1 MTLTFAST
9 CAHKNGMIDPVA
21 PDSEFTIREL
31 AQEFDVTPRT
41 LRFYEQKG
49 MIHPVRRGASRIY
62 SAIDHA
68 RIELIL
74 RGKRV
79 GFALDEIK
87 EILDLEPIYRGGRE
101 RLEPAIERF
110 EARVAVLKQQ
120 REDVDHAI
128 AELQA
133 GLDWMR
139 DRLADREPSDE
150 VRRRARAF
158 EALAAARLDPWS
170 SLNAE

>member
-1 MTLTFAST
+1 MV
-9 CAHKNGMIDPVA
+9 KPVA

-31 AQEFDVTPRT
+31 AEEFGVTPRT

-49 MIHPVRRGASRIY
+49 MITPERRGASRIY
-62 SAIDHA
+62 SAADRA
-68 RIELIL
+68 RVELIL

-87 EILDLEPIYRGGRE
+87 EILDLEAIDRGGRE
-101 RLEPAIERF
+101 RLEPAIDRF
-110 EARVAVLKQQ
+110 VSRIEVLKRQ
-120 REDVDHAI
+120 REDVERAI

-139 DRLADREPSDE
+139 ERLEDRTPPED

-158 EALAAARLDPWS
+158 EALANAHLEDWS
-170 SLNAE
+170 GLSPG

>member
-1 MTLTFAST
+1 MV
-9 CAHKNGMIDPVA
+9 KPVA
-21 PDSEFTIREL
+21 PDSEFSIREL
-31 AQEFDVTPRT
+31 AHEFGVTPRT

-49 MIHPVRRGASRIY
+49 MINPDRRGAARIY
-62 SAIDHA
+62 SAADRA

-87 EILDLEPIYRGGRE
+87 EILDLEAIDRGGRE
-101 RLEPAIERF
+101 RLEPAIDRF
-110 EARVAVLKQQ
+110 VGRIDVLKRQ
-120 REDVDHAI
+120 REDVERAI

-139 DRLADREPSDE
+139 ERLEDRTPPED
-150 VRRRARAF
+150 VRHRARAF
-158 EALAAARLDPWS
+158 EALAQARLDPWS
-170 SLNAE
+170 GVRAG

>member
-1 MTLTFAST
+1 
-9 CAHKNGMIDPVA
+9 MIKPVA

-31 AQEFDVTPRT
+31 AHEFDITPRT

-49 MIHPVRRGASRIY
+49 MIHPLRRGAARVY
-62 SAIDHA
+62 SAEDRA

-87 EILDLEPIYRGGRE
+87 EILDLRAIDRGGRE
-101 RLEPAIERF
+101 RLEPAIKRF
-110 EARVAVLKQQ
+110 EHRITVLQQQ
-120 REDVDHAI
+120 REDVERAL
-128 AELQA
+128 AELTA

-139 DRLADREPSDE
+139 ERLEDRTPPDD

-158 EALAAARLDPWS
+158 EALANSHLEDWGGLSPG
-170 SLNAE
+170 

>member
-1 MTLTFAST
+1 MV
-9 CAHKNGMIDPVA
+9 KPVA

-31 AQEFDVTPRT
+31 AHEFGVTPRT

-49 MIHPVRRGASRIY
+49 MINPDRRGAARIY
-62 SAIDHA
+62 SAADRA
-68 RIELIL
+68 RVELIL

-87 EILDLEPIYRGGRE
+87 EILDLEAIDRFVGR
-101 RLEPAIERF
+101 IE
-110 EARVAVLKQQ
+110 VLKCQ
-120 REDVDHAI
+120 REDVERAI

-139 DRLADREPSDE
+139 ERLEDRTPPDD

-158 EALAAARLDPWS
+158 EALAQARLDPWS
-170 SLNAE
+170 GVSAG

>member
-1 MTLTFAST
+1 MV
-9 CAHKNGMIDPVA
+9 KPVA

-31 AQEFDVTPRT
+31 AQEFGVTPRT

-49 MIHPVRRGASRIY
+49 MINPDRRGAARIY
-62 SAIDHA
+62 SAADRA

-87 EILDLEPIYRGGRE
+87 EILDLEAIDRGGRE
-101 RLEPAIERF
+101 RLEPAIDRF
-110 EARVAVLKQQ
+110 VGRIEVLKRQ
-120 REDVDHAI
+120 REDVERAI

-139 DRLADREPSDE
+139 ERLEDRTPPDD
-150 VRRRARAF
+150 VRRRARAS
-158 EALAAARLDPWS
+158 EPAGVLRPRAS
-170 SLNAE
+170 AEG

>member
-1 MTLTFAST
+1 
-9 CAHKNGMIDPVA
+9 MIDPVA

-31 AQEFDVTPRT
+31 AQQFDVTPRT

-87 EILDLEPIYRGGRE
+87 EILDLQAIDRGGRE
-101 RLEPAIERF
+101 RIEPAIDRF
-110 EARVAVLKQQ
+110 ETRITILQRQ

-139 DRLADREPSDE
+139 DRLANREPSDE

-158 EALAAARLDPWS
+158 EALASARLDPWS
-170 SLNAE
+170 SVNLE

>member
-1 MTLTFAST
+1 MVNHAASET
-9 CAHKNGMIDPVA
+9 
-21 PDSEFTIREL
+21 EFSIRQL
-31 AQEFDVTPRT
+31 SLEFDVTPRT

-49 MIHPVRRGASRIY
+49 MINPTRRGASRIY
-62 SAIDHA
+62 SALDRA

-87 EILDLEPIYRGGRE
+87 EILDLQAIDCGGPE
-101 RLEPAIERF
+101 RIEPAIERF
-110 EARVAVLKQQ
+110 ESRICVLQQQ

-139 DRLADREPSDE
+139 DRLANREPSEE

-158 EALAAARLDPWS
+158 EALAAARLDAWS
-170 SLNAE
+170 GLAAD

>member
-1 MTLTFAST
+1 MSRL
-9 CAHKNGMIDPVA
+9 IA

-31 AQEFDVTPRT
+31 SQEFDVTPRT

-49 MIHPVRRGASRIY
+49 MINPTRRGASRIY

-101 RLEPAIERF
+101 RIEPAIERF
-110 EARVAVLKQQ
+110 EARIKVLMQQ

-139 DRLADREPSDE
+139 DRLADREPSDD

-158 EALAAARLDPWS
+158 EALAAARLEAWS
-170 SLNAE
+170 GLTAE

>member
-1 MTLTFAST
+1 
-9 CAHKNGMIDPVA
+9 MIKPVA

-49 MIHPVRRGASRIY
+49 MITPVRRGAARIY
-62 SAIDHA
+62 SAADRA

-87 EILDLEPIYRGGRE
+87 EILDLEAIDRGGRE
-101 RLEPAIERF
+101 RLEPAIDRF
-110 EARVAVLKQQ
+110 VTRIEVLQQQ
-120 REDVDHAI
+120 REDVERAI

-139 DRLADREPSDE
+139 ERLENRTPPDD

-158 EALAAARLDPWS
+158 EALAQARLDPWS
-170 SLNAE
+170 GIGAG

>member
-1 MTLTFAST
+1 
-9 CAHKNGMIDPVA
+9 MIKPVP
-21 PDSEFTIREL
+21 PDSEFSIREL
-31 AQEFDVTPRT
+31 SLEFDVTPRT

-49 MIHPVRRGASRIY
+49 MIHPMRRGAARVY
-62 SAIDHA
+62 SAEDRA
-68 RIELIL
+68 RIDLIL

-87 EILDLEPIYRGGRE
+87 EILDLEAIDRGGRE

-110 EARVAVLKQQ
+110 EVRIAVLKQQ
-120 REDVDHAI
+120 REDVDRAI

-139 DRLADREPSDE
+139 ERVEDRDPPEDIK
-150 VRRRARAF
+150 RRARAF
-158 EALAAARLDPWS
+158 EALASARLEPWTG
-170 SLNAE
+170 LPAD

>member
-1 MTLTFAST
+1 MV
-9 CAHKNGMIDPVA
+9 KPVA

-31 AQEFDVTPRT
+31 AQEFGVTPRT

-49 MIHPVRRGASRIY
+49 MIAPERRGAARIY
-62 SAIDHA
+62 SAADRA

-87 EILDLEPIYRGGRE
+87 EILDLEAIDRGGRE
-101 RLEPAIERF
+101 RLEPAIDRF
-110 EARVAVLKQQ
+110 VARIEVLKRQ
-120 REDVDHAI
+120 REDVERAI

-139 DRLADREPSDE
+139 ERLEDRTPPDD

-158 EALAAARLDPWS
+158 EALAQARLDPWTGA
-170 SLNAE
+170 NAG

>member
-1 MTLTFAST
+1 
-9 CAHKNGMIDPVA
+9 MIKAVS
-21 PDSEFTIREL
+21 PDAEFSIREL
-31 AQEFDVTPRT
+31 SQEFDVTPRT

-49 MIHPVRRGASRIY
+49 MIHPKRRGASRVY
-62 SAIDHA
+62 SAEDLA
-68 RIELIL
+68 RIDLIL

-87 EILDLEPIYRGGRE
+87 EILDLEAIDRGGRE

-110 EARVAVLKQQ
+110 EVRIAVLRQQ
-120 REDVDHAI
+120 REDVDRAI

-139 DRLADREPSDE
+139 ERVADREPPE
-150 VRRRARAF
+150 EIKRRARAF
-158 EALAAARLDPWS
+158 EALAAARLEPWTG
-170 SLNAE
+170 LPAD

>member
-1 MTLTFAST
+1 MV
-9 CAHKNGMIDPVA
+9 KPVA

-31 AQEFDVTPRT
+31 AHEFGVTPRT

-49 MIHPVRRGASRIY
+49 MINPDRRGAARIY
-62 SAIDHA
+62 SAADRA
-68 RIELIL
+68 RVELIL

-87 EILDLEPIYRGGRE
+87 EILDLEAIDRGGRE
-101 RLEPAIERF
+101 RLEPAIDRF
-110 EARVAVLKQQ
+110 VGRIEVLKCQ
-120 REDVDHAI
+120 REDVERAI

-139 DRLADREPSDE
+139 ERLEDRTPPDD

-158 EALAAARLDPWS
+158 EALAQARLDPWS
-170 SLNAE
+170 GVSAG

>member
-1 MTLTFAST
+1 MV
-9 CAHKNGMIDPVA
+9 KPVA
-21 PDSEFTIREL
+21 PDSEFSIREL
-31 AQEFDVTPRT
+31 AEEFGVTPRT

-49 MIHPVRRGASRIY
+49 MITPERRGASRIY
-62 SAIDHA
+62 SAADRA
-68 RIELIL
+68 RVELIL

-87 EILDLEPIYRGGRE
+87 EILDLEAIDRGGRE
-101 RLEPAIERF
+101 RLEPAIDRF
-110 EARVAVLKQQ
+110 VSRIDVLKRQ
-120 REDVDHAI
+120 REDVERAI

-139 DRLADREPSDE
+139 ERLEDRTPPDD

-158 EALAAARLDPWS
+158 EALAQARLDPWS
-170 SLNAE
+170 GASAG

>member
-1 MTLTFAST
+1 MV
-9 CAHKNGMIDPVA
+9 KPVA

-31 AQEFDVTPRT
+31 AHEFGVTPRT

-49 MIHPVRRGASRIY
+49 MINPDRRGAARIY
-62 SAIDHA
+62 SAADRA
-68 RIELIL
+68 RVELIL

-87 EILDLEPIYRGGRE
+87 EILDLEAIDRGGRE
-101 RLEPAIERF
+101 RLEPAIDRF
-110 EARVAVLKQQ
+110 VGRIDVLKCQ
-120 REDVDHAI
+120 REDVERAI

-139 DRLADREPSDE
+139 
-150 VRRRARAF
+150 
-158 EALAAARLDPWS
+158 EA
-170 SLNAE
+170 

>member
-1 MTLTFAST
+1 
-9 CAHKNGMIDPVA
+9 MIKPVP
-21 PDSEFTIREL
+21 PDAEFSIREL
-31 AQEFDVTPRT
+31 SLEFDVTPRT

-49 MIHPVRRGASRIY
+49 MIHPARRGAARIY
-62 SAIDHA
+62 SAADRA
-68 RIELIL
+68 RIDLIL

-87 EILDLEPIYRGGRE
+87 EILDLEAIDRGGRE
-101 RLEPAIERF
+101 RLEPAIKRF
-110 EARVAVLKQQ
+110 ESRIRVLEQQ
-120 REDVDHAI
+120 REDVERAI

-139 DRLADREPSDE
+139 ERLEDRTPPDD

-158 EALAAARLDPWS
+158 EALASARLDDWS
-170 SLNAE
+170 GVTAS

>member
-1 MTLTFAST
+1 MRML
-9 CAHKNGMIDPVA
+9 DPVA

-133 GLDWMR
+133 GL
-139 DRLADREPSDE
+139 ADREPSDE

>member
-1 MTLTFAST
+1 MV
-9 CAHKNGMIDPVA
+9 KPVA

-31 AQEFDVTPRT
+31 SQEFGVTPRT

-49 MIHPVRRGASRIY
+49 MITPTRRGATRIY
-62 SAIDHA
+62 SAADRA

-87 EILDLEPIYRGGRE
+87 EILDLEAIDRGGRE

-110 EARVAVLKQQ
+110 VARIEVLQQQ
-120 REDVDHAI
+120 REDVERAI

-139 DRLADREPSDE
+139 ERLEDRTPPDD

-158 EALAAARLDPWS
+158 EALAQARLDPWS
-170 SLNAE
+170 GIGAG

>member
-1 MTLTFAST
+1 
-9 CAHKNGMIDPVA
+9 MIRPVT

-49 MIHPVRRGASRIY
+49 MINPDRRGAARIY
-62 SAIDHA
+62 SAADRA

-87 EILDLEPIYRGGRE
+87 EILDLEAIDRGGRE
-101 RLEPAIERF
+101 RLEPAIDRF
-110 EARVAVLKQQ
+110 VARIRVLEQQ
-120 REDVDHAI
+120 REDVERAI

-133 GLDWMR
+133 GLEWMR
-139 DRLADREPSDE
+139 ERLEDRTPPDD

-158 EALAAARLDPWS
+158 EALAQARLDPWS
-170 SLNAE
+170 GVEAG

>member
-1 MTLTFAST
+1 MVA
-9 CAHKNGMIDPVA
+9 AMIQQVP
-21 PDSEFTIREL
+21 PDSEFSIREL
-31 AQEFDVTPRT
+31 SQEFGVTPRT

-49 MIHPVRRGASRIY
+49 MIHPQRRGAARVY
-62 SAIDHA
+62 SAADRA
-68 RIELIL
+68 RIDLIL

-87 EILDLEPIYRGGRE
+87 EILDLEAIDRGGRE

-110 EARVAVLKQQ
+110 VGRIDVLKQQ
-120 REDVDHAI
+120 REDVDRAI
-128 AELQA
+128 SELQA

-139 DRLADREPSDE
+139 ERLEDRTPPED

-158 EALAAARLDPWS
+158 EALASARLEPWTGLPS
-170 SLNAE
+170 D